1 MKKITSTLIL
11 MIVSCILTSCT
22 IINTSNVMV
31 GEKRAPIAANQV
43 KLYTTPPAKYVE
55 IALLSVDAGHDF
67 RSAQDLM
74 NSAIERL
81 KVDAAS
87 MGANGVLL
95 NNVGDKAAGNAIGI
109 ITHPTAAG
117 MPAMA
122 AMRSQSY
129 KTVSGTAIYVE
140 P

>member
-1 MKKITSTLIL
+1 MKRALKIFFITLAITVL
-11 MIVSCILTSCT
+11 SGCT
-22 IINTSNVMV
+22 IVKTSNVMV
-31 GEKRAPIAANQV
+31 GEKRAPIAASQV

-74 NSAIERL
+74 DAAIERL
-81 KVDAAS
+81 KADAAS

-95 NNVGDKAAGNAIGI
+95 NNVGDKATGNAVGI
-109 ITHPTAAG
+109 ITRPTAAG
-117 MPAMA
+117 MPAIA
-122 AMRSQSY
+122 AMRSSSY

-140 P
+140 Q